1 VAQLPFDLIP
11 HSQPPRFRWRHTV
24 STPAGAQSTDC
35 EGMVLPSMETA
46 IIALIGICK
55 QQMLE
60 LADMRQREG
69 KYIKQ
74 LKAVNAQ
81 VSSIK
86 KDKA

>member
-1 VAQLPFDLIP
+1 
-11 HSQPPRFRWRHTV
+11 
-24 STPAGAQSTDC
+24 
-35 EGMVLPSMETA
+35 MVLPSMETA